1 MDRRSLPLAVGLV
14 VCAVIAAGAWV
25 RVKLH
30 APTLVDVR
38 GSAKKRITSDFAE
51 WTANVSADKKDRVE
65 AYRALNHHRPSEVR
79 SKELTSSLDAGSR
92 GTYHWYLSGGEA
104 VKTKRA
110 KVFWTGRSQAV
121 RLPMEFR
128 FDSDSVLVRREGAA
142 VILEPADDWPDG
154 YVESFAGV
162 PSDLVRPG
170 QGDLDERED
179 LG

>member
-1 MDRRSLPLAVGLV
+1 M
-14 VCAVIAAGAWV
+14 
-25 RVKLH
+25 
-30 APTLVDVR
+30 
-38 GSAKKRITSDFAE
+38 
-51 WTANVSADKKDRVE
+51 
-65 AYRALNHHRPSEVR
+65 
-79 SKELTSSLDAGSR
+79 
-92 GTYHWYLSGGEA
+92 
-104 VKTKRA
+104 KTKRA

-128 FDSDSVLVRREGAA
+128 FDSDSVLVHREGAA